1 MGYDIFT
8 FGTLYLGDEVQYIP
22 QQLSSGGDV
31 PRYDSKSAIS
41 IGPAPQQEAISWIK
55 PYGQSLLIADR
66 ILLAQVSWNDL
77 DKNGFIAGKMV
88 SLNGCR
94 FRCRLLQVGE
104 KTDTPNEWDKALDA
118 TSENDALWYW
128 YEMFFWGANKLN
140 HIQTA
145 RVVRGFSS
153 ARHLSSYHVE
163 TRSIFIGFR
172 PVLEPLSLG
181 ISILD
186 CRLDGIDFR
195 LSSIPGGEGFCPVL
209 QPIQDVF
216 AGIPTETEV
225 AMYTFMDGQRPIHV
239 GESIR
244 DPAKLTL
251 TDRYF
256 GDEYLVPWVISNGV
270 TVASQALPQQN

>member
-195 LSSIPGGEGFCPVL
+195 LSSIPGGEGRSEEHTSEL
-209 QPIQDVF
+209 Q
-216 AGIPTETEV
+216 T
-225 AMYTFMDGQRPIHV
+225 QR
-239 GESIR
+239 
-244 DPAKLTL
+244 
-251 TDRYF
+251 
-256 GDEYLVPWVISNGV
+256 
-270 TVASQALPQQN
+270 